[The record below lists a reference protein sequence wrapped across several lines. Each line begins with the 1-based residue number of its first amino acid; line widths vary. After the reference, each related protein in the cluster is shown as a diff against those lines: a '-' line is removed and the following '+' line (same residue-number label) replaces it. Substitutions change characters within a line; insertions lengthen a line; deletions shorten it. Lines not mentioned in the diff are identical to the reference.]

1 MDVMYWTFPDRSG
14 KWSVHAAKPGVLEEG
29 TGLNKRCMLV
39 DWVDGVPRSAND
51 GTLGTRW
58 RDGLAVQQ
66 GEEPKDVWNTQVGG
80 DHYRKMKIQPFQ
92 FSMANELDP
101 MQHTIVKYVTRFRAK
116 NGIEDLE
123 KAKQTID
130 LLIQWEKDNA
140 LQTSANRR

>member
-1 MDVMYWTFPDRSG
+1 MDIMFWTFPDRAG
-14 KWSVHAAKPGVLEEG
+14 HWSVAPGKRDVLDSG
-29 TGLNKRCMLV
+29 TGLNKQCMQV
-39 DWVDGVPRSAND
+39 VWVDGVPRCV
-51 GTLGTRW
+51 GTGSFGTRW
-58 RDGLAVQQ
+58 KEGLAVQQ

-92 FSMANELDP
+92 FSMANALDP

-140 LQTSANRR
+140 SQTSANRR